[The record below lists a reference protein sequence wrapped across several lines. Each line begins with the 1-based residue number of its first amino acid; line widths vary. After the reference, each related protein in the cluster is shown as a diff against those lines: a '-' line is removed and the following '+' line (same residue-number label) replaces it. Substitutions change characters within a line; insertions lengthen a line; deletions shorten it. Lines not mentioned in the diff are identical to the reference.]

1 MKKYIELLRFE
12 GNDDDLFVKISED
25 KVFKFRFS
33 EIERLISQRS
43 QIAANLE
50 RGEQKEDEKEAESS
64 GGFASYFGFNSIQY
78 YTST

>member
-33 EIERLISQRS
+33 EIERLIS
-43 QIAANLE
+43 
-50 RGEQKEDEKEAESS
+50 
-64 GGFASYFGFNSIQY
+64 
-78 YTST
+78 